1 MINKIYRKSQL
12 TGNTN
17 SMELALSEHDIK
29 IRNCKTDDALRNE
42 FQFLSFVE
50 RKFLLTGITL
60 EEDIEK
66 INNNK

>member
-1 MINKIYRKSQL
+1 MINKIHRKSQL

-29 IRNCKTDDALRNE
+29 IRNCKTDDDLRNE

>member
-1 MINKIYRKSQL
+1 MIKKIYRKSQL
-12 TGNTN
+12 TGNTI

>member
-66 INNNK
+66 INTNK

>member
-60 EEDIEK
+60 E
-66 INNNK
+66 